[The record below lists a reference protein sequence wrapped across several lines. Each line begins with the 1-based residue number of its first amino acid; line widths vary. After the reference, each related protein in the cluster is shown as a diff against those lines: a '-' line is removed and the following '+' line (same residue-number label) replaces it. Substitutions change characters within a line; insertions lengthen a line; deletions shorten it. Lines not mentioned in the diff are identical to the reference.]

1 MHRNMKGA
9 SVRYIILKNY
19 IITRHITCLFL
30 PLIQSDSDEMSA
42 STNTEHRMF
51 TYTHDITENLHNNDK
66 GTAIYYWWYRYN
78 FVATTEIIDEK
89 LGNSFG

>member
-1 MHRNMKGA
+1 
-9 SVRYIILKNY
+9 
-19 IITRHITCLFL
+19 
-30 PLIQSDSDEMSA
+30 
-42 STNTEHRMF
+42 MF